1 MGSRRDEGKVWA
13 EGALGHVHLELL
25 SISAEASDALG
36 LAAAQTPGQIYAVC
50 HFQPTTQEVRV
61 SSSVQLAICGG

>member
-1 MGSRRDEGKVWA
+1 MLRLA
-13 EGALGHVHLELL
+13 AALAPL
-25 SISAEASDALG
+25 AP

>member
-1 MGSRRDEGKVWA
+1 M
-13 EGALGHVHLELL
+13 ALRLAAAL
-25 SISAEASDALG
+25 APLG
-36 LAAAQTPGQIYAVC
+36 LAAAQTPGQINAVC

>member
-1 MGSRRDEGKVWA
+1 MLRLVA
-13 EGALGHVHLELL
+13 ALAPG
-25 SISAEASDALG
+25 LG

>member
-1 MGSRRDEGKVWA
+1 M
-13 EGALGHVHLELL
+13 ALFAAALAPLG
-25 SISAEASDALG
+25 LG